1 MVKKFAIGLSEE
13 ELKKRTSKDYLA
25 TKKMLDVDAPE
36 YEKLKAGDKEA
47 LKHLVKAAYILEEV
61 FLKQDSAENI
71 PFRDFLKKEIKAGN
85 KNAKLA
91 MKLFEAQKGINA
103 VDSESNKFSLMKGEH
118 EYSGKGLYPED
129 LSVKE
134 FHEILLKMLKDGKDE
149 EVKAILNQRSI
160 IVRAGKELKAID
172 YTEYFKEEFT
182 KASKELELASKASTN
197 KDFSEYLSLQIKA
210 LTENNPMADANADK
224 KWASLQDTPLEF
236 TITRENYAD
245 EMTGT
250 VVENEE
256 LKNLLEKKKITPVGK
271 DMLGFRVGIINKSGT
286 KKLLEIKKYLP
297 KLAKEMPFADQYEQL
312 GQSGNDGKE
321 VEIPQTMVDVDLV
334 AVCGDVGSYR
344 GGITLAENLPN
355 DDKLS
360 LTIGGGRRNVYHRQI
375 RTISNKKKI
384 QKVLNATLDKNL
396 HEFYENEAEHWF
408 TIGHE
413 NAHSIGTKEGGLGK
427 YKSIIEEN
435 KADMTSM
442 AMLDKL
448 QELGMYTAKQ
458 KKQIITT
465 FISDLTLKA
474 KPNLSQ
480 AHRVRTVM
488 QFYYLIKNK
497 AVSIDKKGLINI
509 DYAKVIPVARKMLE
523 EIIQVQMSHNFAKGE
538 KFVLENFVWTEE
550 MEVIAKKL
558 RKVSKTLNGRV
569 ESKLAKKLLKSK

>member
-61 FLKQDSAENI
+61 
-71 PFRDFLKKEIKAGN
+71 FLKKEIKAGN

-321 VEIPQTMVDVDLV
+321 VE
-334 AVCGDVGSYR
+334 
-344 GGITLAENLPN
+344 
-355 DDKLS
+355 
-360 LTIGGGRRNVYHRQI
+360 
-375 RTISNKKKI
+375 
-384 QKVLNATLDKNL
+384 
-396 HEFYENEAEHWF
+396 
-408 TIGHE
+408 
-413 NAHSIGTKEGGLGK
+413 
-427 YKSIIEEN
+427 
-435 KADMTSM
+435 
-442 AMLDKL
+442 
-448 QELGMYTAKQ
+448 
-458 KKQIITT
+458 
-465 FISDLTLKA
+465 
-474 KPNLSQ
+474 
-480 AHRVRTVM
+480 
-488 QFYYLIKNK
+488 
-497 AVSIDKKGLINI
+497 
-509 DYAKVIPVARKMLE
+509 
-523 EIIQVQMSHNFAKGE
+523 
-538 KFVLENFVWTEE
+538 
-550 MEVIAKKL
+550 
-558 RKVSKTLNGRV
+558 
-569 ESKLAKKLLKSK
+569 